1 VRWSDGSLQLLI
13 GDEVLDVSEVDTTSD
28 HGYLYSRPKA
38 ATLLEVDLLFY
49 LANYALLAIC
59 SCCFHSLARTVCT
72 RHLHGDDAVPITA
85 WDFKW

>member
-1 VRWSDGSLQLLI
+1 MQLLI

-38 ATLLEVDLLFY
+38 ATLLEVDLLLH

-59 SCCFHSLARTVCT
+59 S
-72 RHLHGDDAVPITA
+72 
-85 WDFKW
+85 